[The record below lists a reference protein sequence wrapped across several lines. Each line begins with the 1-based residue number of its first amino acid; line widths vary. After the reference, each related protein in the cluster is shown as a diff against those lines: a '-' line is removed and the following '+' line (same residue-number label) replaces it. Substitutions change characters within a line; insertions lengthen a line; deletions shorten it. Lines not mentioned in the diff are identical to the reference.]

1 LSAPSCVTLGQ
12 FHFTDDM
19 AAVWWVVRVR
29 LIPENL
35 ENALN
40 NVM

>member
-1 LSAPSCVTLGQ
+1 
-12 FHFTDDM
+12 M